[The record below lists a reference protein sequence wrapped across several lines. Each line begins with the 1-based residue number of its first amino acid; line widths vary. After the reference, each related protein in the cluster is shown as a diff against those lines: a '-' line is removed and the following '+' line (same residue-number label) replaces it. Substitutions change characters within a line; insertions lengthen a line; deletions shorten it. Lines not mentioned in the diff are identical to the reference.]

1 MLLGQQPHGRPG
13 NAGGGSDPHRVRTLS
28 RYGLCSLPSASAR
41 TTRPSDCRLL
51 LISTPSRARSPVA
64 APPSSRHAPVSVLQR
79 GHFNAGMCF
88 NAGAGLGRPTA
99 TRMRTLGP
107 GQALRSS
114 QVHKVEA
121 RHELGG
127 WLGAVQ

>member
-79 GHFNAGMCF
+79 GHFNECASTSALQRRSG
-88 NAGAGLGRPTA
+88 AGAAPNHTHAHLGS
-99 TRMRTLGP
+99 GP
-107 GQALRSS
+107 GAPIQPSPQS
-114 QVHKVEA
+114 
-121 RHELGG
+121 GG
-127 WLGAVQ
+127 AT